1 MSLKGYVGELGCDI
15 YTIIYQ
21 MLLTWSIVGGCGMA
35 FFRFMC
41 LRDTSMTP
49 AMRSGLVRKILICE
63 YLVYPLA
70 FGPLLY
76 VVLMG
81 NGKWEIVAV
90 YR

>member
-1 MSLKGYVGELGCDI
+1 MSLKEYVGELGCDI

-41 LRDTSMTP
+41 LRYPSMTS

-76 VVLMG
+76 FVLMG